1 MFSAFAFALAV
12 ILSAVLIAVI
22 YSIICGLFQTPEIPP
37 TGATRSR
44 TIQH

>member
-1 MFSAFAFALAV
+1 MFSAFALALAV
-12 ILSAVLIAVI
+12 ILSAVLVVVT
-22 YSIICGLFQTPEIPP
+22 YSIIRSLFQTPEVPP